1 MSVEHATA
9 AERKTHARA
18 AVLHRYRAPGDA
30 ELLAARAAH
39 TEAALAAH
47 ITRVVNASPPLTAEQ
62 RERIAALLR
71 APMGSASGGDPAA

>member
-18 AVLHRYRAPGDA
+18 AVLHRYRTADDP

-39 TEAALAAH
+39 TEASLAAH
-47 ITRVVNASPPLTAEQ
+47 ITRVVDAAPPLSPEQ
-62 RERIAALLR
+62 RDNIAALLR
-71 APMGSASGGDPAA
+71 TPAHRSEQEATPA